1 MSTGPVKH
9 TIQEENAR
17 FILAILV
24 WFTIT
29 ILIGTIFFLEP
40 PNTMRDLV
48 IGTTGSLVT
57 VFIQQIQYY
66 NKTGITT
73 DRQKDDTI
81 NKMAQANAGL
91 APKTDVV
98 PIAPGDTKTIVGTE
112 DGTNGPK
119 SSN

>member
-1 MSTGPVKH
+1 MSLVNSKPAIH
-9 TIQEENAR
+9 EDNAR

-24 WFTIT
+24 WVTIT

-40 PNTMRDLV
+40 PSTMRDLV

-66 NKTGITT
+66 NKTGVAN

-81 NKMAQANAGL
+81 NKMAAANA
-91 APKTDVV
+91 AMTPTTPTTDG
-98 PIAPGDTKTIVGTE
+98 ATD
-112 DGTNGPK
+112 DGTDKQKP
-119 SSN
+119 SN